1 MHGVESANLAHGI
14 SHRDILQMGGDGE
27 ILQFI
32 EDEVEFIILL
42 GMIDPDQG
50 FAERYILE
58 VVR

>member
-1 MHGVESANLAHGI
+1 
-14 SHRDILQMGGDGE
+14 MGGDGE

-42 GMIDPDQG
+42 GMIDSDQG